1 MTLPE
6 DEDGDVDRLEVEPAD
21 IETAADAARFLGIP
35 PSSTD
40 EEIELAKRELVMQL
54 HPDQG
59 GTEGAFKSLETS
71 EDLLKEYP
79 GGDMDDAEDYRRW
92 EVDGPWK
99 PGTQGFEAVNNNES
113 GRYVT
118 ETGKTDTSRTDTD
131 TETGPGFGVD
141 RSDFYSAEYERY
153 RETAE
158 DVKLTFIEEV
168 RGVDLSG
175 YDDVEEAIDGGAIT
189 EADVNLVESALQ
201 EAYGVENLTLD
212 DIAGVIASLVVT
224 GAVSLGME
232 GFFTERSGA
241 FSGGGTSSFKGGG
254 GAFRSGNGG
263 GAFRGGSGT
272 GPFG

>member
-6 DEDGDVDRLEVEPAD
+6 DEDGNVDRLEVEPAD
-21 IETAADAARFLGIP
+21 IETAADGARFLGIP

-71 EDLLKEYP
+71 EDLLKEYT

-92 EVDGPWK
+92 EVDGPWE
-99 PGTQGFEAVNNNES
+99 PGTRGFDAVNNNES

-118 ETGKTDTSRTDTD
+118 ETGKTDTSRTETD
-131 TETGPGFGVD
+131 TGAGPGFGVD

-158 DVKLTFIEEV
+158 DPIHDWPYNRLQEKIIYKAKEEGIPV
-168 RGVDLSG
+168 AKVNPRETSITCRKCNVTNPQSRKTRDEFECVNCG
-175 YDDVEEAIDGGAIT
+175 YTVHS
-189 EADVNLVESALQ
+189 DVNA
-201 EAYGVENLTLD
+201 AMN
-212 DIAGVIASLVVT
+212 IAQ
-224 GAVSLGME
+224 
-232 GFFTERSGA
+232 RS
-241 FSGGGTSSFKGGG
+241 S
-254 GAFRSGNGG
+254 
-263 GAFRGGSGT
+263 
-272 GPFG
+272 